1 MAKYAELR
9 QQEDPF
15 HDISLLSQATMYWAR
30 PYLVPDQQANESF
43 VNSLA
48 SPVDLES
55 HAERLQLAWDRQAV
69 LPHPSFFQAVAQVFG
84 RKYLWYMLPF
94 VIMAFGQL
102 GIAVA
107 INLLTET
114 LKREEDSMAIGLG
127 LAGLYS
133 AVSLITVC
141 AVNQGFFRGQVLAG
155 LIRASVFKVIYDKA
169 LQLPARQLTSEK
181 VSARLSNLVASELDI
196 IEFLNSTWYLFIT
209 PLFIVIATPVV
220 YWLIG
225 PAGLAGVAVVLLFL
239 PLKSY
244 LTKFVSRFRTNST
257 NLTEQRLKATQSLIE
272 GVKSIKMYA
281 WEPRLLKQIRE
292 LKRLEYKEH
301 SNMNILR
308 NMTNTF
314 FISGGS
320 IIMLITLAVYV
331 YLGNELIAG
340 RIFGAVGI
348 LLSMNNWVTGI
359 TSWGIDVAVWYQTL
373 FRNITEFMS
382 LPEQTE
388 ERHLLVSG
396 CQPSVEIADFY
407 ASWSQRLGSQMQA
420 SQVELARR
428 RPSLGQGEDS
438 PNGPKSVL
446 QGVNLTVKKGELVII
461 IGVLGSGK
469 SSLLSALSGDL
480 KIMEGRVEISSSLAY
495 VTQEPWVISG
505 SVKENITLGAAMD
518 DVRYWKAVDMC
529 GLRADF
535 NQMPKGD
542 LTFIGDR
549 GSTISGGQKARISL
563 ARAVYRNKEVYLLDD
578 PLSAVDAHVG
588 LHIFNECIVKGLKG
602 CTRLLVTHHHKYLP
616 HADRVVIFKDGKVLL
631 QGTYEEV
638 RDSEELQSVLS
649 ASGPKNPDQDPVK
662 TMRSRSRSSLADL
675 EFSHDIEEEKEVGS
689 VPASV
694 YLRYFLLFF
703 RYKSILCLL
712 FLLVALLQAVYLS
725 SSYWVSYWAV
735 QTPEDQKDLRFVYGL
750 AIIICVLMVISV
762 LRNYFIMEGM
772 ALGNVKLHN
781 LALEAVAATDL
792 SFFDVNPQGRILS
805 RFTKDVAVVEDLL
818 LRYLSDFIMLAG
830 LLISYMVALIVT
842 TPLNIVIMLVVL
854 VFGVKIARRFV
865 PPTRNFKRLELATKA
880 DLVGLISSTI
890 SGIPTIRSL
899 DLAAHFQARF
909 ARAVAVN
916 FKTWFCFFVNQR
928 TFQVLNDF
936 LGMLFL
942 SLNAF
947 TCVLLKGAVP
957 ADVLAVGFS
966 FTVLVISY
974 LGWFSDVYINVG
986 NFMISAHRLFQYTE
1000 LQPEQD
1006 PHPTQPLQVS
1016 KGQITFQDVCLRY
1029 APHLDLA
1036 LRGLDFRIEG
1046 GTKTGIVGRTGAGK
1060 SSLLLALF
1068 RLKSLDGG
1076 QIFIDG
1082 QDISLVSLKSLRS
1095 QISVIPQSPLL
1106 FHGDVRKNVDPTDS
1120 FSPIQV
1126 DQVLHELQLLAE
1138 ASAEAHQL
1146 SAGQKQLLCLAR
1158 ILLRNSQIL
1167 ICDEATGSIDPKTE
1181 DFVQSMMRSRL
1192 QSKTVVTIA
1201 HRLKTVQNCDLVV
1214 VLDQGRCVEQGA
1226 PSELATQGS
1235 YFSRMLQAAESS
1247 G

>member
-1 MAKYAELR
+1 MAKYEELPQR
-9 QQEDPF
+9 DDPF
-15 HDISLLSQATMYWAR
+15 QAFSLLSQATMYWAR
-30 PYLVPDQQANESF
+30 PYLVPDQQANEGF
-43 VNSLA
+43 VNNLA
-48 SPVDLES
+48 LPVDLENYT
-55 HAERLQLAWDRQAV
+55 EQLQVAWDKQAV
-69 LPHPSFFQAVAQVFG
+69 LHHPSFFQAVAQVFG
-84 RKYLWYMLPF
+84 RKYLWYMMPF
-94 VIMAFGQL
+94 VVMAFGQL

-114 LKREEDSMAIGLG
+114 LKREEDSMAIGLA
-127 LAGLYS
+127 LAGLYA

-155 LIRASVFKVIYDKA
+155 LIRASIFKVLFDKA
-169 LQLPARQLTSEK
+169 LQLPVRELTSAK
-181 VSARLSNLVASELDI
+181 ASARLSNLVASELDI

-209 PLFIVIATPVV
+209 PLFIVISTPVV

-257 NLTEQRLKATQSLIE
+257 NLTEQRLKATQNMIE
-272 GVKSIKMYA
+272 GIKSIKMYA
-281 WEPRLLKQIRE
+281 WEPRLLQSIRE

-340 RIFGAVGI
+340 RIFGAMGI

-359 TSWGIDVAVWYQTL
+359 TSWGIDVVVWYKTL
-373 FRNITEFMS
+373 FQNITEFMC

-396 CQPSVEIADFY
+396 SQPSVELTDLY
-407 ASWSQRLGSQMQA
+407 ASWSQGARSPMQA
-420 SQVELARR
+420 SQVELAKRS
-428 RPSLGQGEDS
+428 PLEHGEES
-438 PNGPKSVL
+438 PHGSKSVL

-480 KIMEGRVEISSSLAY
+480 KIMEGRVEVSSSIAY

-505 SVKENITLGAAMD
+505 SVRENITLGAVLD
-518 DVRYWKAVDMC
+518 EVRYWKIVDMC
-529 GLRADF
+529 GLKADF
-535 NQMPKGD
+535 DQMPKGD
-542 LTFIGDR
+542 LTLIGDR

-588 LHIFNECIVKGLKG
+588 LHIFNECILKGLDG

-616 HADRVVIFKDGKVLL
+616 HANRVVIFKDGKVLL
-631 QGTYEEV
+631 QGTYDEI

-649 ASGPKNPDQDPVK
+649 ASAPKSHSSEHVTSIRN
-662 TMRSRSRSSLADL
+662 RSKSFLADL
-675 EFSHDIEEEKEVGS
+675 EYSHDIVEEKDVGS
-689 VPASV
+689 VPMSV

-703 RYKSILCLL
+703 RFKTVLCML
-712 FLLVALLQAVYLS
+712 FLLLAVLQVVYLS

-735 QTPEDQKDLRFVYGL
+735 QTPNDQKDLRFVYGL
-750 AIIICVLMVISV
+750 GIIIFVLMVISI
-762 LRNYFIMEGM
+762 LRNYLIMEGM
-772 ALGNVKLHN
+772 ALGNVRLHN

-792 SFFDVNPQGRILS
+792 SFFDVNPQGRIMS

-818 LRYLSDFIMLAG
+818 LRHLSDFIMLAG
-830 LLISYMVALIVT
+830 LLISYMMALIVT
-842 TPLNIVIMLVVL
+842 TPLNIVVMLIVL
-854 VFGVKIARRFV
+854 VIGVKIARRFV

-890 SGIPTIRSL
+890 SGISTIRSL

-928 TFQVLNDF
+928 TFQVLNDY

-947 TCVLLKGAVP
+947 MCVMLKGSVP

-1000 LQPEQD
+1000 LPPEED
-1006 PHPTQPLQVS
+1006 SYSSEPLQVS
-1016 KGQITFQDVCLRY
+1016 AGQIIFQDVCLRY
-1029 APHLDLA
+1029 AQHLDLA
-1036 LRGLDFRIEG
+1036 LRGLDFTIEG
-1046 GTKTGIVGRTGAGK
+1046 GMKAGIVGRTGAGK

-1068 RLKSLDGG
+1068 RLKGLDGG
-1076 QIFIDG
+1076 CIYIDG
-1082 QDISLVSLKSLRS
+1082 QDIAQVSLKSLRS
-1095 QISVIPQSPLL
+1095 QISVIPQNPLL

-1120 FSPIQV
+1120 FSPFQV
-1126 DQVLHELQLLAE
+1126 NQILQELQLLAE
-1138 ASAEAHQL
+1138 ADSEAHQL
-1146 SAGQKQLLCLAR
+1146 SAGQKQILCLAR
-1158 ILLRNSQIL
+1158 VLLRDSQIL

-1181 DFVQSMMRSRL
+1181 DFVQSFMRSRL
-1192 QSKTVVTIA
+1192 QRKTVVTIA
-1201 HRLKTVQNCDLVV
+1201 HRLKTVQNCDLVI

-1226 PSELATQGS
+1226 PSELAAKGS
-1235 YFSRMLQAAESS
+1235 YFSSMLHAAESS
-1247 G
+1247 S